1 MTNALLMFII
11 GFIVGNIIGYTV
23 GVISMWIITYEIVK
37 KLLANKKGG
46 KGR

>member
-23 GVISMWIITYEIVK
+23 GVISMWIITYDQENTAK
-37 KLLANKKGG
+37 K
-46 KGR
+46 